1 MIRSPRLHSCTG
13 VSLRSPNK
21 GRLLLGSRP
30 APMAY
35 SQRQRKLPSSHAHK
49 TLHALRYNG
58 RHLCT
63 GGLYTPKFSRAADTN
78 PMNWIG
84 PRHLVGD
91 EHWALPSAW
100 LASFSANKHARP
112 TVCRDAVPPLSHRQ
126 VASSAERR
134 SATFETEDRLDRPT
148 ATMCHATSVPWLNM
162 QKRGSTVTLGL
173 TVKRLALKPSQE
185 ACTVAI
191 EQSAAN
197 EHTKPLELCC
207 RRDCRATPSD
217 PCLRTSM
224 HRRSSLRRR
233 GPQFGFRACGLDP
246 AQPAA
251 ACWVQG
257 HMSGRRF
264 GEPNRPLGWWGAVC
278 KGRHTR
284 GQASVPMLSRATL
297 GGIGAIESQSKML
310 LPKEGSIFVKPSHF
324 CRSHNKKNFRKITDP
339 VRPRPAKIWKS
350 ISSLRHL
357 LGIGLV
363 RRHSFLHHSDTSS
376 LHSSAEH
383 EAHIFASR
391 P

>member
-1 MIRSPRLHSCTG
+1 MRRLHDPVASAALMHRRLVTLAQQRASSAWLASRSHGIQPATKEAAIFTRTQNFACSTLQWQA
-13 VSLRSPNK
+13 SLYRWALHTQIQSS
-21 GRLLLGSRP
+21 SRHE
-30 APMAY
+30 
-35 SQRQRKLPSSHAHK
+35 SDELDR
-49 TLHALRYNG
+49 
-58 RHLCT
+58 
-63 GGLYTPKFSRAADTN
+63 
-78 PMNWIG
+78 

-233 GPQFGFRACGLDP
+233 GPQFGFRACGLDS

-297 GGIGAIESQSKML
+297 GGSA
-310 LPKEGSIFVKPSHF
+310 
-324 CRSHNKKNFRKITDP
+324 RSNLSPRCFFQKK
-339 VRPRPAKIWKS
+339 AQ
-350 ISSLRHL
+350 
-357 LGIGLV
+357 
-363 RRHSFLHHSDTSS
+363 FL
-376 LHSSAEH
+376 
-383 EAHIFASR
+383 
-391 P
+391 

>member
-100 LASFSANKHARP
+100 LASFSGNKHARP

-134 SATFETEDRLDRPT
+134 SATFETEDRLVRPT

-173 TVKRLALKPSQE
+173 TVSGWRSNLPKKLARL
-185 ACTVAI
+185 
-191 EQSAAN
+191 
-197 EHTKPLELCC
+197 PLNNLQPTN
-207 RRDCRATPSD
+207 TPSHSNFVVAAIAEQ
-217 PCLRTSM
+217 L
-224 HRRSSLRRR
+224 HRILASAHQCTAAAAFEGAGRSLAFGLVGLIQPSLR
-233 GPQFGFRACGLDP
+233 PPVGFKGTCQGAALASPTGL
-246 AQPAA
+246 
-251 ACWVQG
+251 
-257 HMSGRRF
+257 
-264 GEPNRPLGWWGAVC
+264 
-278 KGRHTR
+278 
-284 GQASVPMLSRATL
+284 SVGGVRSARVATL
-297 GGIGAIESQSKML
+297 E
-310 LPKEGSIFVKPSHF
+310 VKPPFRCSRVPLLAGSA
-324 CRSHNKKNFRKITDP
+324 RSNLSPRCFFQKK
-339 VRPRPAKIWKS
+339 AQ
-350 ISSLRHL
+350 
-357 LGIGLV
+357 
-363 RRHSFLHHSDTSS
+363 FL
-376 LHSSAEH
+376 
-383 EAHIFASR
+383 
-391 P
+391 